1 MADDKLYRISH
12 DLRIISCIRE
22 NNRIYTD
29 NSKLKIDMSS
39 KPVSALSR
47 YLAGQDRYKNV
58 DIIQNLI
65 DDTFLYIDSMLKYIN
80 DNVSYKEK
88 ERVTSIIGKLKILL
102 MESTNGLRNLRITY
116 QHDTSTRARLYDI
129 EDRILRDLVS
139 RGLFS
144 DNSIYS
150 KVNSIE
156 DRLVIIED

>member
-1 MADDKLYRISH
+1 ADDKLYRISH

-80 DNVSYKEK
+80 DNVAYKER
-88 ERVTSIIGKLKILL
+88 ERVTSIIGKLKVLL

-156 DRLVIIED
+156 DRLIIIED

>member
-80 DNVSYKEK
+80 DNVAYKER
-88 ERVTSIIGKLKILL
+88 ERVTSIIGKLKVLL

-156 DRLVIIED
+156 DRLIIIED

>member
-1 MADDKLYRISH
+1 
-12 DLRIISCIRE
+12 
-22 NNRIYTD
+22 
-29 NSKLKIDMSS
+29 MSS

-80 DNVSYKEK
+80 DNVAYKER
-88 ERVTSIIGKLKILL
+88 ERVTSIIGKLKVLL

-156 DRLVIIED
+156 DRLIIIED